1 LYFLLSRLCEGWKY
15 SETPP
20 AHAKLLVCAPHATVP
35 LRSFVQAVLVRRR
48 LSAVA
53 RGPTLDTL
61 SEREMKTC
69 KADRSRIV
77 GSYGEEVL
85 AIMIRVWKSV

>member
-1 LYFLLSRLCEGWKY
+1 MQSCGSAHLTPRCPSVYLPRLYSSAGGYLLLHE
-15 SETPP
+15 
-20 AHAKLLVCAPHATVP
+20 
-35 LRSFVQAVLVRRR
+35 
-48 LSAVA
+48 
-53 RGPTLDTL
+53 GPTLDTL